1 MQTLGSLNNEST
13 AIIAE
18 LMELLW
24 IDRGTRFIVVDF
36 TVYNANINLFCIV
49 KYYLTKTPFSKVFGF
64 FFVRW
69 RPKVTEFQGFFNLF
83 FDNFSNIILLSA
95 LNFCFRLVFEF
106 PATGGVLCMSSF
118 RTVKLF
124 QYVTG
129 WDFFTLG
136 TGLVFVAFTIY
147 YLIEETLVISL

>member
-1 MQTLGSLNNEST
+1 
-13 AIIAE
+13 
-18 LMELLW
+18 
-24 IDRGTRFIVVDF
+24 
-36 TVYNANINLFCIV
+36 
-49 KYYLTKTPFSKVFGF
+49 
-64 FFVRW
+64 
-69 RPKVTEFQGFFNLF
+69 
-83 FDNFSNIILLSA
+83 
-95 LNFCFRLVFEF
+95 
-106 PATGGVLCMSSF
+106 MSSF